1 MRLRCALPSQRRV
14 LARALRLLCRFRGT
28 KTGQCGVSLTDAPA
42 TREQRSHRCQL
53 ELSFLQLSTPLR
65 CRMEPFPSHT
75 FTVRGFAVKSI
86 GDWPAEYRRGE
97 TTPRSEE

>member
-1 MRLRCALPSQRRV
+1 
-14 LARALRLLCRFRGT
+14 
-28 KTGQCGVSLTDAPA
+28 
-42 TREQRSHRCQL
+42 
-53 ELSFLQLSTPLR
+53 
-65 CRMEPFPSHT
+65 MEPFPSHT